1 MFTVIL
7 PSRIGSWLLIA
18 SKLYPY
24 PFFPLWWYNMTVSQS
39 VSQSVS
45 QDISWIFIT
54 CHELFQ
60 RGSAG
65 CTVGVVGEA
74 KLYFFV
80 AQINHIYAVLDPTWV
95 PVTGGPPIEWLVWLL
110 IGSDN
115 EKHQCVALLTLQ
127 KKNIYIRRMAA
138 YYFKFIGR
146 PPVTGTP
153 VGFRTVMIL

>member
-95 PVTGGPPIEWLVWLL
+95 PVTGGPPIEWLVQLL
-110 IGSDN
+110 VGGDPSKVL
-115 EKHQCVALLTLQ
+115 KHKIT
-127 KKNIYIRRMAA
+127 IYRRISA
-138 YYFKFIGR
+138 YYFKVIGG

-153 VGFRTVMIL
+153 VGSRTDRMRFD